1 MGEWGCMRNRRVDSL
16 PAKWASQISL
26 YILLH
31 FSVHFLRYRKPVG
44 IKKQDEWKFD
54 ETWECQRVFYL
65 FFFIW
70 HFLTDTVASVSRFN
84 IIFVNWTESQSLMLY
99 EKISISKYSD
109 FTVYIESSS
118 MMIQQL
124 YSTSCFFSFLL
135 PVLRI

>member
-26 YILLH
+26 YIVLH

-84 IIFVNWTESQSLMLY
+84 IIFVNWTESQCCMRKSPNTQISL
-99 EKISISKYSD
+99 
-109 FTVYIESSS
+109 FTLSLAPWWFNNC
-118 MMIQQL
+118 IQL
-124 YSTSCFFSFLL
+124 LVFSLSYF
-135 PVLRI
+135 RY